1 MNDDA
6 IFRKCAWRL
15 VPLILLLYLA
25 NRIDRVNVGFAAL
38 TMNMDLGFS
47 PSVFGFGAGVFFLS
61 YAPFQVPANLI
72 LQRVGARRWVFLITL
87 AWGAI
92 SAATAFVHTPAGFYA
107 VRFLLGLAE
116 AGFFP
121 GVIFY
126 LTLWFPHVYRA
137 RLIAAFFTASPLA
150 PIIAG
155 PLSSVILQ
163 MDGFAGL
170 YGWQWLFVIEAL
182 PSFVLAFAAMKFLP
196 DNPARAP
203 FLSEAEKASVL
214 ARLTTEE
221 SGRQHDLWRALR
233 DPRVLVCG
241 LIYLGFELGNAGIVF
256 WLPQIVQGM
265 GFSNFATGFVV
276 VLPNL
281 AAVAAM
287 LLWSRS
293 SDAKGERIW
302 HLAAAFALGAAGFVL
317 AGLAPSD
324 AIVFAGLTLA
334 WLGLQSAFAVLF
346 SLPSAFL
353 SGTAA
358 AGGIALVSSIGIT
371 GGFFG
376 PTIMGLL
383 KQYTGGYSAGM
394 MVLALGS
401 LMSLSLVLALGRAMA
416 PRAVALPAKI
426 GGEE

>member
-1 MNDDA
+1 MSDDA
-6 IFRKCAWRL
+6 VFRKCAWRL

-38 TMNMDLGFS
+38 TMNKDLGFS

-72 LQRVGARRWVFLITL
+72 LQRIGARRWVFFITL
-87 AWGAI
+87 AWGLI
-92 SAATAFVHTPAGFYA
+92 SAATALVRTPAGFYA

-150 PIIAG
+150 PIVAG

-163 MDGFAGL
+163 MDGFGGL
-170 YGWQWLFVIEAL
+170 YGWQWVFVIEAL
-182 PSFVLAFAAMKFLP
+182 PACVLAFVTIKFLP
-196 DNPARAP
+196 DNPARAS
-203 FLSEAEKASVL
+203 FLSETEKTAVLGRLSREASG
-214 ARLTTEE
+214 A
-221 SGRQHDLWRALR
+221 QHDLWRALC
-233 DPRVLVCG
+233 DPRVLVLG
-241 LIYLGFELGNAGIVF
+241 LIYLGFEIGNAGIVF

-276 VLPNL
+276 VLPSL
-281 AAVAAM
+281 AAIAAM

-293 SDAKGERIW
+293 SDARGERIW
-302 HLAAAFALGAAGFVL
+302 HLVAAFALGAAGFVL

-324 AIVFAGLTLA
+324 AVVFAGLTLA

-346 SLPSAFL
+346 SVPSAFL

-376 PTIMGLL
+376 PTIMGVL

-401 LMSLSLVLALGRAMA
+401 LMSLTLVLALGRAMA
-416 PRAVALPAKI
+416 PRERPVPEVA
-426 GGEE
+426 E

>member
-1 MNDDA
+1 MSDDA
-6 IFRKCAWRL
+6 VFRKCAWRL

-38 TMNMDLGFS
+38 TMNKDLGFS

-72 LQRVGARRWVFLITL
+72 LQRIGARRWVFFITL
-87 AWGAI
+87 AWGLI
-92 SAATAFVHTPAGFYA
+92 SAATALVRTPAGFYA

-150 PIIAG
+150 PIVAG

-163 MDGFAGL
+163 MDGFGGL
-170 YGWQWLFVIEAL
+170 YGWQWVFVIEAL
-182 PSFVLAFAAMKFLP
+182 PACVLAFVTIKFLP
-196 DNPARAP
+196 DNPARAS
-203 FLSEAEKASVL
+203 FLSETEKTAVLGRLSREASG
-214 ARLTTEE
+214 A
-221 SGRQHDLWRALR
+221 QHDLWRALC
-233 DPRVLVCG
+233 DPRVLVLG
-241 LIYLGFELGNAGIVF
+241 LIYLGFEIGNAGIVF

-276 VLPNL
+276 VLPSL
-281 AAVAAM
+281 AAIAAM

-293 SDAKGERIW
+293 SDARGERIW
-302 HLAAAFALGAAGFVL
+302 HLVAAFALGAAGFVL

-324 AIVFAGLTLA
+324 AVVFAGLTLA

-346 SLPSAFL
+346 SVPSAFL

-376 PTIMGLL
+376 PTIMGVL

-401 LMSLSLVLALGRAMA
+401 LMSLILVLALGRAMA
-416 PRAVALPAKI
+416 PRTAVVAA
-426 GGEE
+426 E

>member
-38 TMNMDLGFS
+38 TMNKDLGFS

-72 LQRVGARRWVFLITL
+72 LQRIGARRWVFFITL
-87 AWGAI
+87 AWGLI
-92 SAATAFVHTPAGFYA
+92 SAATAFVRTPAGFYA

-150 PIIAG
+150 PIVAG

-170 YGWQWLFVIEAL
+170 YGWQWVFVIEAL
-182 PSFVLAFAAMKFLP
+182 PACVLAFVTIKFLP
-196 DNPARAP
+196 DNPARAS
-203 FLSEAEKASVL
+203 FLSETEKTAVLGRLSREASG
-214 ARLTTEE
+214 A
-221 SGRQHDLWRALR
+221 QHDLWRALC
-233 DPRVLVCG
+233 DPRVLVLG
-241 LIYLGFELGNAGIVF
+241 LIYLGFEIGNAGIVF

-276 VLPNL
+276 VLPSL
-281 AAVAAM
+281 AAIAAM

-293 SDAKGERIW
+293 SDARGERIW
-302 HLAAAFALGAAGFVL
+302 HLVAAFALGAAGFVL

-324 AIVFAGLTLA
+324 AVVFAGLTLA

-346 SLPSAFL
+346 SVPSAFL

-376 PTIMGLL
+376 PTIMGVL

-401 LMSLSLVLALGRAMA
+401 LMSLTLVLALGRAMA
-416 PRAVALPAKI
+416 PRERPVPEVA
-426 GGEE
+426 E